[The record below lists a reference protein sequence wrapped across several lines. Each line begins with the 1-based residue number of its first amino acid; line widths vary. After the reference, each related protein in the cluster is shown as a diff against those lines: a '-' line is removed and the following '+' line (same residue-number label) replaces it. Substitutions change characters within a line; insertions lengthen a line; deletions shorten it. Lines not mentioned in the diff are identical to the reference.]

1 MPITLKQNMLKFRGS
16 SSEPYRAVD
25 VLAERATSEEIAAI
39 QAKGTEVLNS
49 IPSDYTQLSTD
60 VTNLKGAVNTIDG
73 NMADAYNPL
82 SSYAV
87 GDYCIKDNALYK
99 CNTPIGSGGEAWT
112 AAHWTAVRIT
122 DELGSGSG
130 ADIDLGITGAS
141 VGQFVKVKT
150 VDQDGKP
157 TAWETDDLMFT
168 LTVTCVTQDSVAV
181 TGQIVTLRK
190 GGPVGPI
197 FDTASYNGQSVSFA
211 LPYGFDYYV
220 SVSDTLASHFNPTT
234 ASGVINGSDVSVTL
248 TYSDF
253 SSIRTAADIK
263 AALDNDIDLTALVG
277 EQITCTKG
285 NSTLTWDVVDYDST
299 NKVVTILLHDTLP
312 DQMVFEPA
320 QALAWFENGLA
331 AGNYCFTSGA
341 NTYYFALAQAIPAG
355 GQLRATTS
363 SFQTYESQA
372 ATVTIETGTVSTEE
386 ISGATSLGTVGS
398 ETGTYPLNHMDRV
411 NYGSNNYAESGLFQ
425 WLNSDAAA
433 NTQLTRINKFSRP
446 YSVAQAGFLSGLD
459 ASFLASIDNAV
470 WKCSANNV
478 YEAPAS
484 MGGVTTKQNP
494 YTVTAKVG
502 LASEKEIFGSY
513 GGTDDGSTVF
523 DLFVGASAS
532 DRIKYYNNSARNW
545 WLRSPHWNSAY
556 YERYVLTNG
565 SAHSSHAFG
574 SSGVVPACKISK
586 SV

>member
-1 MPITLKQNMLKFRGS
+1 MSISMETLALARKYTDKHGGGGTGKDLGITNATVGQIIVVKAIDANGKPTLW
-16 SSEPYRAVD
+16 EAVD
-25 VLAERATSEEIAAI
+25 
-39 QAKGTEVLNS
+39 Q
-49 IPSDYTQLSTD
+49 
-60 VTNLKGAVNTIDG
+60 IDISKIVQ
-73 NMADAYNPL
+73 NFADEYDPL
-82 SSYAV
+82 SSYAI
-87 GDYCIKDNALYK
+87 GNYCMHDNLLYK
-99 CNTPIGSGGEAWT
+99 CTVPIPVGGEAWDST
-112 AAHWTAVRIT
+112 HWTAVQIT
-122 DELGSGSG
+122 EELGEGG
-130 ADIDLGITGAS
+130 ADIGLNITGAF
-141 VGQFVKVKT
+141 VGQFIKVKA
-150 VDQDGKP
+150 VDQNGKP
-157 TAWETDDLMFT
+157 TAWETKDLLFT
-168 LTVTCVTQDSVAV
+168 LTVTCLTQDGVTV
-181 TGQIVTLRK
+181 TGQTVTLRK
-190 GGPVGPI
+190 GGPSGPV
-197 FDTASYNGQSVSFA
+197 FDTAIYDGQPVSFA
-211 LPYGFDYYV
+211 VPQGFDYYV
-220 SVSDTLASHFNPTT
+220 SVSDTLTSHFNPTT
-234 ASGVINGSDVSVTL
+234 ASGVINGSDISVTL

-253 SSIRTAADIK
+253 SNIRTAADIK
-263 AALDNDIDLTALVG
+263 AALNSDIDLTALVG

-285 NSTLTWDVVDYDST
+285 NSTLTWDVADYDGT
-299 NKVVTILLHDTLP
+299 TKTVTILLHDTLP
-312 DQMVFEPA
+312 DQMVFEPP
-320 QALAWFENGLA
+320 QALAYFESGLP

-341 NTYYFALAQAIPAG
+341 NTYYFTLAQAIPAG

-363 SFQTYESQA
+363 AFQTYESQA

-386 ISGATSLGTVGS
+386 ISGATSLGTTGS
-398 ETGTYPLNHMDRV
+398 DAGTYPLNHMDRV

-532 DRIKYYNNSARNW
+532 DRIKYYNNSVRIW
-545 WLRSPHWNSAY
+545 WLRSPNWGNANG
-556 YERYVLTNG
+556 ERNVLTNG
-565 SAHSSHAFG
+565 SADDYIARVSR
-574 SSGVVPACKISK
+574 GVVPACKISK